1 MKIGIEAQRI
11 FRKKKHGMDM
21 VAIELIRQLQK
32 MEQQDEFVVFVQP
45 DEDHDVIRES
55 ANMKIVTL
63 KGGPYPIWEQISLPI
78 AAKKHGCDIL
88 HCTGNTGPINCRI
101 PLILTLH
108 DIIYLE
114 RSTLSIMRSSN
125 SAYQKFGNLYR
136 KWVVPELV
144 KNCRRIITVSAFE
157 QQRISHHFRLEN
169 DQRLITVHN
178 GVGEVFKKVSDRSEL
193 ERIRKKYGLPDRYFF
208 FFGNMDPK
216 KNTPGTLQAFSRY
229 LQKTKDDVKL
239 VMTDFNRSSLK
250 KLLQLTGDTGLEDR
264 IILTGYVDHKDL
276 PAIYTQ
282 CALFLYTSLRESFG
296 LPILEAMACGAPV
309 ITSSTSSMPEVAG
322 SAAIITDPLSPGQM
336 ADDMILVQ
344 ENPGI
349 RRKMITEGYL
359 RASTFS
365 WTRMAEKMLDIYRQV
380 ASEDASADNSP
391 PQSQH
396 ACT

>member
-11 FRKKKHGMDM
+11 FRKKKHGMDT

-32 MEQQDEFVVFVQP
+32 IDQPHEYVVFVQP
-45 DEDHDVIRES
+45 DEDHDVIRET
-55 ANMKIVTL
+55 ANMKIVAL
-63 KGGPYPIWEQISLPI
+63 NGGPYPIWEQISLPI

-88 HCTGNTGPINCRI
+88 HCTGNTGPVNSKI

-114 RSTLSIMRSSN
+114 RSVLSIMRSSN

-144 KNCRRIITVSAFE
+144 KKCRKIITVSAFE
-157 QQRISHHFRLEN
+157 RQRISDHFRMEN
-169 DQRLITVHN
+169 DSRLITVYN
-178 GVGEVFKKVSDRSEL
+178 GVGEDFKRVSDHGEL
-193 ERIRKKYGLPDRYFF
+193 RRIREKYGLPDRYFF

-229 LQKTKDDVKL
+229 LQQTKDDVKL
-239 VMTDFNRSSLK
+239 VMTDFNRSELK
-250 KLLQLTGDTGLEDR
+250 KMLQCTGDTRLEDR

-276 PAIYTQ
+276 PTIYSQ

-309 ITSSTSSMPEVAG
+309 ITSDSSSMPEVAG
-322 SAAIITDPLSPGQM
+322 SAALLTDPFSPQKM
-336 ADDMILVQ
+336 ADAMVLVQ
-344 ENPGI
+344 ENPAV
-349 RRKMITEGYL
+349 RRQMITEGYR
-359 RASTFS
+359 RASAFS
-365 WTRMAEKMLDIYRQV
+365 WATMAEKMLEIYGQA
-380 ASEDASADNSP
+380 ASELKQPDNTP
-391 PQSQH
+391 IH
-396 ACT
+396 R

>member
-32 MEQQDEFVVFVQP
+32 IDQPDEFVVFVQP
-45 DEDHDVIRES
+45 DDDHDVIRET

-78 AAKKHGCDIL
+78 AAKNHGCDIL
-88 HCTGNTGPINCRI
+88 HCTGNTGPVNCRI

-157 QQRISHHFRLEN
+157 QQRISHHFRMEN
-169 DQRLITVHN
+169 DQRLMTVYN
-178 GVGEVFKKVSDRSEL
+178 GVGEGFKKVSDQSEL
-193 ERIRKKYGLPDRYFF
+193 QRIRKKYGLPDRYFF

-229 LQKTKDDVKL
+229 LQRTKDDVKL
-239 VMTDFNRSSLK
+239 VLTDFNRSSLK
-250 KLLQLTGDTGLEDR
+250 RLLQYTGETELEDR

-276 PAIYTQ
+276 PAIYSQ
-282 CALFLYTSLRESFG
+282 CDLFLYTSLRESFG

-309 ITSSTSSMPEVAG
+309 ITSDTSSMPEVAG
-322 SAAIITDPLSPGQM
+322 TAALITDPFSPQKM
-336 ADDMILVQ
+336 ADAMILVQ
-344 ENPGI
+344 ENPAI
-349 RRKMITEGYL
+349 RSQMIADGYL

-380 ASEDASADNSP
+380 VEEKSSP
-391 PQSQH
+391 EKAPLH
-396 ACT
+396 C